1 MSAPTALPAAD
12 QPLAYRLLSG
22 PDDHSFCARVSAA
35 LADGYVLYGSPALA
49 FDGGRTIAAQ
59 AVILPAA
66 RTASAAGATNDVGQ

>member
-12 QPLAYRLLSG
+12 APLAYRLLSG

-49 FDGGRTIAAQ
+49 FDGGRTVAAQ

-66 RTASAAGATNDVGQ
+66 LSIHAGATNDGGQ